1 MMSRAASTFALVVS
15 GSVLLGWQFDL
26 PILRSILPGQAA
38 MSPLTAVTFVLIATA
53 LWLETESSGGHRP
66 TRWLARA
73 AASLGLLVGLVTV
86 FGHDVGENLSLDQ
99 SRFLD
104 RLGTDGIEP
113 NTGLCFVL
121 LSAALLLL
129 DSESHPRVWPAQFI
143 LLISAVISLTSLLG
157 DAYGAEA
164 GYGLA
169 RYIPVALP
177 TAATFFVLSLGT
189 LWARPGRGLV
199 AVVTADDQGGVLAR
213 RLLPAAIVIPAFLGW
228 LRLVAEQRGL
238 LSAQLGV
245 AIMVVVST
253 LLLTA
258 LVVATCQSLH
268 RVDLIRKAG
277 ERRLATQYAT
287 TAILARASSLSE
299 ALPKILEAIGK
310 SLDWSL
316 AIHWALDAEHQM
328 LQCTETWMAPSRTE
342 QALADQSRRM
352 TFPSGVGLPGRI
364 WSSRRS
370 AWIVDVVQ
378 DSNFPRA
385 QSALKDGFHGA
396 FGFPVVGPSGFLGV
410 MEFFSAEIREPDD
423 ATLQMFDAVGRQIGQ
438 FIERTI
444 AQAEVERARRAAEAG
459 RLLQAQENESR
470 RIARELHDDLGQ
482 GLALLTVKMDL
493 LRQKPPEASQL
504 GARIQELLAQVR
516 HLSSSVHG
524 LSHQLHPSKLEQLG
538 LVAAIGSLCRE
549 LTHHHGLK
557 IEFTHDQMPA
567 AISPDTALCLYR
579 IAQEGLQ
586 NAIKH
591 SGAQQ
596 AEVALSGTADA
607 ISLRIVDH
615 GCGFDPRQ
623 LRGRSGLGLVSMRER
638 VRFLGGEIAIDSPP
652 SGGTRL
658 YVRVP
663 LTEIVRET
671 APRER
676 NETPVKR
683 HKP

>member
-1 MMSRAASTFALVVS
+1 MMSRAASGFALVVS

-26 PILRSILPGQAA
+26 PILRSILPGRAA

-66 TRWLARA
+66 IRWLARA
-73 AASLGLLVGLVTV
+73 AASLALLVGLVTV
-86 FGHDVGENLSLDQ
+86 FGYDLGENLSLDQ

-113 NTGLCFVL
+113 HTGLCFVL

-129 DSESHPRVWPAQFI
+129 DSESRPRVWPAQFI
-143 LLISAVISLTSLLG
+143 LLISAVISLTSLLRY
-157 DAYGAEA
+157 AYRAEA

-169 RYIPVALP
+169 PSFPLALP
-177 TAATFFVLSLGT
+177 TPATLFVLSLGT
-189 LWARPGRGLV
+189 LLAPPGR
-199 AVVTADDQGGVLAR
+199 
-213 RLLPAAIVIPAFLGW
+213 
-228 LRLVAEQRGL
+228 
-238 LSAQLGV
+238 
-245 AIMVVVST
+245 
-253 LLLTA
+253 
-258 LVVATCQSLH
+258 
-268 RVDLIRKAG
+268 
-277 ERRLATQYAT
+277 
-287 TAILARASSLSE
+287 AILARASTLSE
-299 ALPKILEAIGK
+299 ALPQILEAIGK

-316 AIHWALDAEHQM
+316 AIHWSFDAEQHV

-364 WSSRRS
+364 WSSGRS
-370 AWIVDVVQ
+370 AWIVDVVR
-378 DSNFPRA
+378 DTNFPRA
-385 QSALKDGFHGA
+385 PSATVDGLHGA

-410 MEFFSAEIREPDD
+410 MEFFSTEIREPDD
-423 ATLQMFDAVGRQIGQ
+423 ALLEMFDAVGRQIGE

-444 AQAEVERARRAAEAG
+444 AQAAGDRARRAAEGG
-459 RLLQAQENESR
+459 RLLQAQENEAR

-493 LRQKPPEASQL
+493 LRQKPPEAADQL
-504 GARIQELLAQVR
+504 GARMQELLAHVR
-516 HLSSSVHG
+516 HLSSSVHD

-538 LVAAIGSLCRE
+538 LVAAIGGLCRE

-596 AEVALSGTADA
+596 AEVTLNGAADA

-615 GCGFDPRQ
+615 GRGFDPRQ
-623 LRGRSGLGLVSMRER
+623 LHGRSGLGLVSMRER
-638 VRFLGGEIAIDSPP
+638 VRYLGGEIAIDSPP

-663 LTEIVRET
+663 LREIVRET
-671 APRER
+671 APPR
-676 NETPVKR
+676 TG
-683 HKP
+683 